1 MRGSVICQAHT
12 APRGSS
18 SSKAREKGER
28 GTSTSTSPYPQLCYE
43 LGLELCC
50 FFILA
55 LFTGFSILCRC
66 IFFRRY
72 PKFICPTATGMVW
85 YSMVWC
91 LEPETCQNKTQNIKY
106 NIYANI
112 LPISLYIF
120 LSVASSPVSMF
131 PGSKKRDECT
141 AMVHHHVLQCASI
154 SFLGRFRFHLRVPS
168 PAVSIMNAASIE
180 QEGRTRQAVRE
191 EGNQE
196 REREWRHETRFFSNW
211 LVVLYLFLHLS
222 SRARMCLTGRGQ
234 EGRER
239 APDGTFRRRHLYC
252 IYYGRR

>member
-1 MRGSVICQAHT
+1 MRT
-12 APRGSS
+12 
-18 SSKAREKGER
+18 
-28 GTSTSTSPYPQLCYE
+28 
-43 LGLELCC
+43 
-50 FFILA
+50 
-55 LFTGFSILCRC
+55 
-66 IFFRRY
+66 
-72 PKFICPTATGMVW
+72 
-85 YSMVWC
+85 YS
-91 LEPETCQNKTQNIKY
+91 L
-106 NIYANI
+106 
-112 LPISLYIF
+112 SLYIF

-131 PGSKKRDECT
+131 RDPKKDECT

-196 REREWRHETRFFSNW
+196 REREWRHATRFFSNW
-211 LVVLYLFLHLS
+211 LAVLYLFLHLS

>member
-1 MRGSVICQAHT
+1 LLFFLFWPFLPDSVF
-12 APRGSS
+12 SVDV
-18 SSKAREKGER
+18 
-28 GTSTSTSPYPQLCYE
+28 
-43 LGLELCC
+43 
-50 FFILA
+50 FF
-55 LFTGFSILCRC
+55 FK
-66 IFFRRY
+66 RY

-85 YSMVWC
+85 YGMVWC
-91 LEPETCQNKTQNIKY
+91 LEPETYQNKTQNIKY

-112 LPISLYIF
+112 LSISLHIPLSCF
-120 LSVASSPVSMF
+120 LSSFYVSGIQKKGRVHGHGSPSRFTVCKHIF
-131 PGSKKRDECT
+131 P
-141 AMVHHHVLQCASI
+141 
-154 SFLGRFRFHLRVPS
+154 GRFRFHLRVPS

-222 SRARMCLTGRGQ
+222 SRAGMCLTGRGQ
-234 EGRER
+234 DGAGEGARWN
-239 APDGTFRRRHLYC
+239 FRRRHLYC